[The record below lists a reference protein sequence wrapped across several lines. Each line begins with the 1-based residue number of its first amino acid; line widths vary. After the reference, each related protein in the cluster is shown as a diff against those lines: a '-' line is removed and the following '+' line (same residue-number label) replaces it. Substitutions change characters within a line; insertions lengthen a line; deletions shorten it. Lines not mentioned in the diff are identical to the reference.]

1 MQSVAP
7 ASISV
12 VTAVRNPDLAQFWS
26 QYPCRTDKMH
36 KSDTDMRAGQ
46 IIYWAE
52 NITKDRK
59 GIIFTI
65 YSIIFTQKKQ
75 TMINTVGS
83 KH

>member
-1 MQSVAP
+1 MQLVAP
-7 ASISV
+7 ASISI
-12 VTAVRNPDLAQFWS
+12 VTAVRNPDLAHFWS

-52 NITKDRK
+52 YNEGKERNHFHNIFNHIRT
-59 GIIFTI
+59 
-65 YSIIFTQKKQ
+65 KKQ